1 MRDHPL
7 FVPFRGDHLAAVVTT
22 PEQTARGLVV
32 FLQGAGGATRTHR
45 YRLWTRAA
53 RRLAGDGIASV
64 RMDYRGIGDST
75 GAYAFEME
83 APPVEEALT
92 VVTLVLDRLGLDGFG
107 VVGNCIGART
117 AFGLAARTESCR
129 SVACILP
136 MALGPVLERRGENG
150 VASLGASTAKLLPG
164 RVAHWASRVRRL
176 GPFGGRPDLRFIPEV
191 SIAVRGGTKVL
202 FLHGGTEESRQ
213 RLVAGAKALPA
224 VALGEGASPVQIW
237 RMPAEGTSG
246 FRPLETQR
254 VVVDSVTEWMDRTLP
269 VSAADARSTRRSAGA
284 A

>member
-22 PEQTARGLVV
+22 PDETARGLVV

-53 RRLAGDGIASV
+53 RRLASDGIASV

-92 VVTLVLDRLGLDGFG
+92 VVTLVLDRLGLDAFG

-117 AFGLAARTESCR
+117 AFGLAARTETCR

-136 MALGPVLERRGENG
+136 MALGPVEDRGGGGN
-150 VASLGASTAKLLPG
+150 ATLGASGAKWLPG
-164 RVAHWASRVRRL
+164 PMAHWASRARRFGRL
-176 GPFGGRPDLRFIPEV
+176 GGRPGLHFIPEV
-191 SIAVRGGTKVL
+191 SIAVRRGTQVL

-213 RLVAGAKALPA
+213 RLAAGARALPMGTS
-224 VALGEGASPVQIW
+224 GEGASPVQIW
-237 RMPAEGTSG
+237 SMPAEGTSG

-254 VVVDSVTEWMDRTLP
+254 VVVDSVAEWMDRTLP
-269 VSAADARSTRRSAGA
+269 VSAADAGAARQSAGA

>member
-22 PEQTARGLVV
+22 PEETPRGLAV

-53 RRLAGDGIASV
+53 RRLASDGIASV

-75 GAYAFEME
+75 GAYEFEME

-92 VVTLVLDRLGLDGFG
+92 VVTLVLDRLGLDAFG

-150 VASLGASTAKLLPG
+150 VASLGASGAKWLPG
-164 RVAHWASRVRRL
+164 RVAHWASRARRP
-176 GPFGGRPDLRFIPEV
+176 GLRFIPEV
-191 SIAVRGGTKVL
+191 SIAARRGANVL

-213 RLVAGAKALPA
+213 RLAAGARALP
-224 VALGEGASPVQIW
+224 VGTSGEGASTVQVW

>member
-22 PEQTARGLVV
+22 PDETARGLVV

-53 RRLAGDGIASV
+53 RRLASDGIASV

-75 GAYAFEME
+75 GAYAFEMA

-92 VVTLVLDRLGLDGFG
+92 VITLVLDRLGLDAFG

-136 MALGPVLERRGENG
+136 LALGPVLELRGG
-150 VASLGASTAKLLPG
+150 SGGAIFGAISAKWLPG
-164 RVAHWASRVRRL
+164 RVAHWASRAHRL
-176 GPFGGRPDLRFIPEV
+176 GPLGSRPGLRFIPEV
-191 SIAVRGGTKVL
+191 SIAVRRGAKVM

-213 RLVAGAKALPA
+213 RLAAGVKALP
-224 VALGEGASPVQIW
+224 LGTSGEAASPVQIW

-254 VVVDSVTEWMDRTLP
+254 VVVDSLAEWMDRTLP
-269 VSAADARSTRRSAGA
+269 VSAADAGAARRSASA